1 MACDEGPLEMSGAL
15 TIWGYRTVRGLGSGR
30 LRQKGVCWESESTA
44 HPGVRGRKEEAIR
57 IRGQGQDLAFERGA
71 SSEVHGS
78 RGLAARSGPL
88 VPFTETHREK
98 RGPKMRLCEPQRDK
112 D

>member
-1 MACDEGPLEMSGAL
+1 MGVQNSEGVG
-15 TIWGYRTVRGLGSGR
+15 VGR

-57 IRGQGQDLAFERGA
+57 IRRQGQDLASERGA

-78 RGLAARSGPL
+78 RGLAPRSGPL
-88 VPFTETHREK
+88 VPFTETHKEK
-98 RGPKMRLCEPQRDK
+98 RGPKMRLCESQRDK